1 MTKMNRNSNGG
12 INGGAE
18 SEHIRRHH
26 IHDVADHQCS
36 SVLKKHIRAPVHLVM
51 ILIILHIVMLLQV
64 FIFVFFIFFLFGCDR
79 WIGFR
84 AVMLV
89 SFAEMGSWN
98 LGCGVLNVRLKGVW
112 ICGFY

>member
-64 FIFVFFIFFLFGCDR
+64 FIFVFFIFFFYLGV
-79 WIGFR
+79 IGG
-84 AVMLV
+84 LDL
-89 SFAEMGSWN
+89 E
-98 LGCGVLNVRLKGVW
+98 L
-112 ICGFY
+112 